1 LSKVSI
7 INNIFSHLNNKKPFR
22 FSKNGVPTNIF
33 TKVNAAPEIKSDF
46 AFKNDESSTFK
57 NSIKIKMKKGKG
69 KAKAEENQNFIEEEQ
84 K

>member
-1 LSKVSI
+1 MSKVSI
-7 INNIFSHLNNKKPFR
+7 IDNIFSHLNNKKPFR
-22 FSKNGVPTNIF
+22 LSKNGIPTNIF
-33 TKVNAAPEIKSDF
+33 TKANVAPEIKSDF
-46 AFKNDESSTFK
+46 TLKNDESSTFK